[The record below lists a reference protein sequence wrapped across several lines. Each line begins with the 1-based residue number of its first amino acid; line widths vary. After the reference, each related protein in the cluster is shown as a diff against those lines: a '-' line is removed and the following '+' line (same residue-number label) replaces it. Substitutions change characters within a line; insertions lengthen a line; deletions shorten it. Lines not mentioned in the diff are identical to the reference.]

1 MVVTRGEATKDQLS
15 ASWFVVP
22 TLTDLMFA
30 GDVWSDLECDDQGNC
45 WQDCERAV
53 GLIGDLPITLTE
65 DKMGVSEGGDDRGED
80 GHTDHGEGGDD
91 RGDGRGDDKGEDKG
105 DDKDED

>member
-1 MVVTRGEATKDQLS
+1 MVCGTNPDGSHVC
-15 ASWFVVP
+15 
-22 TLTDLMFA
+22 
-30 GDVWSDLECDDQGNC
+30 GDVWSDLECDDKGNC

-80 GHTDHGEGGDD
+80 GHTDHGEGGDGKG
-91 RGDGRGDDKGEDKG
+91 GDH
-105 DDKDED
+105 